1 MDTAVRVNN
10 MLLLLMCG
18 EVYSAYIHN
27 IESEDRTMPAKSYRS
42 ELVGLFGYPVDENPT
57 VVMIEAGFRELGLN
71 YRYNTMEVRPAD
83 LETAVKSLKALG
95 YKGANCTIPHKVEV
109 LRYLDH
115 IAPDAAIIGAV
126 NTIYLKNGETYGEN
140 TDGKGFIVS
149 LGDGQVEIKGKN
161 VVVLGAGGAARAIA
175 VELAMAQAGHITIV
189 NRDESRGRILTA
201 IVNDKTP
208 VKADFVLWDHT
219 YKIPAGTDILVQAT
233 SIGLYPDTGCPNID
247 YDTILPEMAVCDVIP
262 NPPQTE
268 FIKAAKARGAR
279 TFDGLGMLVNQGRVG
294 FKLWTGKEA
303 PVEVMR
309 EALAKEF
316 A

>member
-149 LGDGQVEIKGKN
+149 LGDGDVEIKGKN

>member
-294 FKLWTGKEA
+294 FKLWTGEEA

>member
-1 MDTAVRVNN
+1 M
-10 MLLLLMCG
+10 
-18 EVYSAYIHN
+18 S
-27 IESEDRTMPAKSYRS
+27 AKSYRS

-57 VVMIEAGFRELGLN
+57 VVMIEAGFRELGLD
-71 YRYNTMEVRPAD
+71 YRYNTMEVRPEN
-83 LETAVKSLKALG
+83 LEIAVKSLKALG

-115 IAPDAAIIGAV
+115 IAPDAEIIGAV

-149 LGDGQVEIKGKN
+149 LRDGGVEIKGRS

-175 VELAMAQAGHITIV
+175 VELAMAQAAHITLV
-189 NRDESRGRILTA
+189 NRDESRGKVLTA
-201 IVNDKTP
+201 ILNDRTP

-219 YKIPAGTDILVQAT
+219 YQIPAGTDILVQAT

-247 YDTILPEMAVCDVIP
+247 YDTILPNMVVCDVIP

-268 FIKAAKARGAR
+268 FIKKAKARGAR
-279 TFDGLGMLVNQGRVG
+279 TFDGLGMLVNQGRIG
-294 FKLWTGKEA
+294 FKLWTGKDA
-303 PVEVMR
+303 PVEVMK

-316 A
+316 VE